1 MNSEDKALKA
11 ILEGKP
17 VEKPIM
23 VGYEGKK
30 KKVGDK
36 KSRLTDIM
44 AEARMPWFCP
54 KCDKVMKK
62 KLDNKMWTYFG
73 HCFDCQVEF
82 EHELRVSG
90 KFEEWQSDKVLK
102 NKKSII
108 LEQIQSIEAWQKQG
122 DLQVVE
128 PVNPESGAVHIE
140 TYETDKATKKL
151 AEEALVDLKNAL
163 TSINETIENFN
174 AQRK

>member
-1 MNSEDKALKA
+1 MNSEDRALKA

-17 VEKPIM
+17 VVKPIM

-30 KKVGDK
+30 QKPGDQ

-44 AEARMPWFCP
+44 ADARMPWFCP

-62 KLDNKMWTYFG
+62 KLDNKMWMFYG
-73 HCFDCQVEF
+73 HCFDCQVDF
-82 EHELRVSG
+82 EHDLRVTG
-90 KFEEWQSDKVLK
+90 KFEEWQSNKVLK

-108 LEQIQSIEAWQKQG
+108 LEQIQSIEDWQKQG

-140 TYETDKATKKL
+140 TYETDKATKQL
-151 AEEALVDLKNAL
+151 AKDALKDLNNAL
-163 TSINETIENFN
+163 KSINDTIEKFD
-174 AQRK
+174 AQRQ